1 MAEADALWQ
10 PREMLHHCRVS
21 MTKNCLPCCPHRW
34 STEAEDDYEEVSD
47 GPEPERPDS
56 PSDRA
61 GAAQVGGLRTY
72 ALLGPSAARRV
83 QKGGG
88 AGVISCRFVLNSRPH
103 HSGFYILGYIR
114 VPDVLK
120 LRYDEKATLVP
131 WFQFIP
137 RMLVRLQVLG
147 SGVLR
152 GLLGR
157 GIVPYVR

>member
-1 MAEADALWQ
+1 MDLNLNGPILPLIAL
-10 PREMLHHCRVS
+10 
-21 MTKNCLPCCPHRW
+21 
-34 STEAEDDYEEVSD
+34 
-47 GPEPERPDS
+47 
-56 PSDRA
+56 
-61 GAAQVGGLRTY
+61 
-72 ALLGPSAARRV
+72 ARRRLV
-83 QKGGG
+83 GCELTPCLAPQLQEGCKKGG
-88 AGVISCRFVLNSRPH
+88 GVISCRFVLNSRPH